1 MTTDTDEIVGWIAE
15 EIRRFHQVLHEWY
28 NGTVDRG
35 VLAASLGAYL
45 AEDFSW
51 VSPDGEE
58 FSKSELLERWD
69 ENYGA
74 NPDLRLWVED
84 VQLIT
89 RDNNLVVLKFIKN
102 RSGEPGI
109 DDEPQRRATIIFS
122 LEPELRWVQLFE
134 TYITVPLPYT
144 DFS

>member
-1 MTTDTDEIVGWIAE
+1 MSDP
-15 EIRRFHQVLHEWY
+15 L
-28 NGTVDRG
+28 
-35 VLAASLGAYL
+35 S
-45 AEDFSW
+45 EDFSW

-58 FSKSELLERWD
+58 FSKSELMERWKA
-69 ENYGA
+69 NYGA

-84 VQLIT
+84 IQVIT

-102 RSGEPGI
+102 RSGEPDK